1 MSPMKRFLAAI
12 SIVIC
17 ACASTGDPRTAVNA
31 FYSTYLEVHPAG
43 LPEGEDLERLEPLL
57 SKRLHGLIV
66 DALQYRDA
74 YIASHSADEKP
85 PFVDCDHFTSL
96 FEGPKSFEVGRAVAE
111 PNGSWNVRVRFTNA
125 SVRWEDAVV
134 VVQED
139 GRYVIDDVVF
149 SGAGEFNPSGR
160 LSERLT
166 WREEN

>member
-1 MSPMKRFLAAI
+1 MKPF
-12 SIVIC
+12 
-17 ACASTGDPRTAVNA
+17 
-31 FYSTYLEVHPAG
+31 
-43 LPEGEDLERLEPLL
+43 L

-66 DALQYRDA
+66 DALKYRDA

-85 PFVDCDHFTSL
+85 PFVDGDHFTSL
-96 FEGPKSFEVGRAVAE
+96 FEGPKSFEVGRVAVE
-111 PNGSWNVRVRFTNA
+111 PNGSWNVRVRF
-125 SVRWEDAVV
+125 SHDSERWEDAVV

>member
-1 MSPMKRFLAAI
+1 MSPMKRLLAAI
-12 SIVIC
+12 LIVIC
-17 ACASTGDPRTAVNA
+17 ACASTNDPRAAVDA
-31 FYSTYLEVHPAG
+31 FYTTYLDVHPAG
-43 LPEGEDLERLEPLL
+43 LPDGEALERLKPLL
-57 SKRLHGLIV
+57 SRRLHALIM

-85 PFVDCDHFTSL
+85 PFVDGDHFTSL

-111 PNGSWNVRVRFTNA
+111 PNGSWNVRVRFSHD

-139 GRYVIDDVVF
+139 GRYVIDDVLF